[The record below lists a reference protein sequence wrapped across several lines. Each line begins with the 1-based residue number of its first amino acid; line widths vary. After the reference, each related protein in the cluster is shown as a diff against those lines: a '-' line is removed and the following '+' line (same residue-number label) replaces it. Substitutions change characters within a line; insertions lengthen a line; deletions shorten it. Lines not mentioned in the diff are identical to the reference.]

1 MDRGVAFTL
10 SLDLQCIGALAFPT
24 DFSFRVG
31 GREYPV
37 PKMLAALLS
46 PVVARILRADFL
58 ASSFDVDIDDP
69 EGDFQIVMD
78 LLLGKRADIPCSKIV
93 FLSQVGNL
101 IGNKQLMRIA
111 DTGWVDE
118 LTVDNAITAV
128 KFYQDAGQPVPA
140 EFLQFIA
147 ANIPEMDE
155 NGLKGLS
162 CDLLCKIFTSDK
174 LMIPSETWLLD
185 FVNDLVEAGRENV
198 ACLVPCIFFENLNN
212 EELRRFA
219 EFGKKDLLSG
229 SIIQRMC
236 NMMTCDAALKHA
248 KAERRRKYVQ
258 RSLEFRYQSPTERSG
273 VFSYIYEQCAI
284 NGGRWT
290 DEVCFRGRG
299 NQTLSVKF
307 EDNMAVLENIRES
320 PFTLDIEFSHKS
332 LRPNGFVFRFS
343 CPQFG
348 GAACICRS
356 FDGWE
361 GQEFV
366 PLLSGESQSSDGNQ
380 FVALNTEKTFQKLQ
394 LKFTFRNM
402 PINGPLGGFGFG
414 GSSSSMMAVPV
425 TVSVEL
431 FGEMA
436 EVT

>member
-162 CDLLCKIFTSDK
+162 CDLLCKI
-174 LMIPSETWLLD
+174 
-185 FVNDLVEAGRENV
+185 
-198 ACLVPCIFFENLNN
+198 
-212 EELRRFA
+212 RRFA

-273 VFSYIYEQCAI
+273 VFSYIYEQCAS